1 MPLSPDLAG
10 SSTTSTVAAPATAA
24 YGRLSVL
31 TQWTCTAHIALR
43 IPPEAFTPP
52 PKVWSVVVSLLPH
65 AEQPPPDL
73 FVRMERLTAAAF
85 GQRRK
90 MLKGALRSLVADP
103 GALLTILAGIT
114 LIFTNKTYYL
124 HAGWLHFK
132 LLIVVAL
139 IILHGYIGIEMK
151 GVQKGTSSLTSGKAW
166 FLFATV
172 LVVFLAILIVTLPG
186 EVYLPH

>member
-1 MPLSPDLAG
+1 MVAWTLVFHMLGIVLWIGGLLMTTVLLSRH
-10 SSTTSTVAAPATAA
+10 VQETA
-24 YGRLSVL
+24 
-31 TQWTCTAHIALR
+31 
-43 IPPEAFTPP
+43 PEAR
-52 PKVWSVVVSLLPH
+52 
-65 AEQPPPDL
+65 AA
-73 FVRMERLTAAAF
+73 LTRIEKKSMRA
-85 GQRRK
+85 
-90 MLKGALRSLVADP
+90 MADP
-103 GALLTILAGIT
+103 GALVTILAGIT
-114 LIFTNKTYYL
+114 LILTNKTYYL

-172 LVVFLAILIVTLPG
+172 LVVFLAILVVTLPG